1 MSQVA
6 EITQEK
12 EVAAPT
18 VRLKDHVQE
27 HLDHYFSK
35 LGNTMPTNLYN
46 LVLQEIEKPMLEV
59 VLQHMRYNQSKS
71 AETLGM
77 SRGTLRKKMKLYG
90 LLRADS

>member
-6 EITQEK
+6 EIAQAK
-12 EVAAPT
+12 EAAT
-18 VRLKDHVQE
+18 TTIRLRDHVQE
-27 HLDHYFSK
+27 QIDHYFSK
-35 LGNTMPTNLYN
+35 LGNTIPTNLYN

-90 LLRADS
+90 LLRADD